1 MQTLKG
7 AWSGLDNTGRIV
19 LITSV
24 TIVAVAAIVF
34 GLDLTP
40 YITGLFN

>member
-19 LITSV
+19 LMSAISLV
-24 TIVAVAAIVF
+24 LIAAIVW

-40 YITGLFN
+40 YITGIFN